1 MLLTP
6 EELKQQTREL
16 WKTCFPTDSEEFLYI
31 YFEDKYTDASNITRR
46 EGTQVVAAGQLLPY
60 SMNFY
65 GSTVH
70 TGYFSGVGTLPE
82 YRGYGLASQIISE
95 GHRRLYEQGGVLSF
109 LIPGS
114 EELRHFYERPQHGA
128 FWTSTF
134 RAEVELTPT
143 GEEDAHIVI
152 EEPEEWGENLYVY
165 YQQRCRTYP
174 FIFKSSLN
182 DFFAAL
188 ETCDLEG
195 GFVLVAR
202 NKSRIVGLCWGV
214 QESDGRVML
223 RDIVVSDYRVQNL
236 FVTYLCRKYAVEHI
250 YDRGACA
257 GAIKGAQPY
266 AMARVVN
273 VVKFFK
279 TILLQHPGFELSIG
293 IDGDLDVPE
302 NNGYYMLRGGEVF
315 IVEDRPSQI
324 ITPGGLAAMFLGSQP
339 VIVRNMLD
347 E

>member
-6 EELKQQTREL
+6 EELKQQTRAL
-16 WKTCFPTDSEEFLYI
+16 WQTCFPTDSEEFLDI
-31 YFEDKYTDASNITRR
+31 YFEEKYTDAANITYR
-46 EGTQVVAAGQLLPY
+46 EDAQVLAAAQLLPY
-60 SMNFY
+60 TMNFY
-65 GSTVH
+65 GSTIH
-70 TGYFSGVGTLPE
+70 TGYFSGICTHPDF
-82 YRGYGLASQIISE
+82 RGRGLASQIIRK

-109 LIPGS
+109 LIPGNDD
-114 EELRHFYERPQHGA
+114 LRHFYERPQHGA
-128 FWTSTF
+128 FWTSSF

-143 GEEDAHIVI
+143 TDDNSRITI
-152 EEPEEWGENLYVY
+152 EEPDEWGENLYVY

-174 FIFKSSLN
+174 FIFKASLN

-188 ETCDLEG
+188 ETCDLED

-202 NKSRIVGLCWGV
+202 NKGRISGLCWGIY
-214 QESDGRVML
+214 QTDGRVML
-223 RDIVVSDYRVQNL
+223 RDIVVSEYRVQNL
-236 FVTYLCRKYAVEHI
+236 FVRYLCEKYKVEHV
-250 YDRGACA
+250 YDCGACA

-279 TILLQHPGFELSIG
+279 TILVQHPGFELNVG

-302 NNGYYMLRGGEVF
+302 NNGFYMLKGGKVF
-315 IVEDRPSQI
+315 IVDERPNQI

>member
-16 WKTCFPTDSEEFLYI
+16 WRTCFPTDSEEFLDI

-46 EGTQVVAAGQLLPY
+46 EGTQVIAAGQLLPY

-70 TGYFSGVGTLPE
+70 TGYFS
-82 YRGYGLASQIISE
+82 
-95 GHRRLYEQGGVLSF
+95 EQGGVLSF
-109 LIPGS
+109 LIPGN

-134 RAEVELTPT
+134 RAEVELTST
-143 GEEDAHIVI
+143 GKEDTHIVI

-182 DFFAAL
+182 DFFASL
-188 ETCDLEG
+188 EACDLEE

-202 NKSRIVGLCWGV
+202 NKARIVGLCWGV
-214 QESDGRVML
+214 RESDGRFML
-223 RDIVVSDYRVQNL
+223 RDIVVSDHRVQNL
-236 FVTYLCRKYAVEHI
+236 FVTHLCRKYAVDHV

-279 TILLQHPGFELSIG
+279 TILLQHPGFELSVG
-293 IDGDLDVPE
+293 IEGDLDVPE

-315 IVEDRPSQI
+315 IVEERPSQI